1 MSGWSVSS
9 EHNQRVSMV
18 RAATLTREA
27 LRLHER
33 YLVEFVERFGLCPWA
48 KTARQTGRTRRHVI
62 TTAFCE
68 PSDLQL
74 LLAAWRS
81 DPQVEV
87 AFVIRPL
94 WNEGR
99 AAFERWAESV
109 ATLLEN
115 DFVMAPFYPGAQRGS
130 VRFLRQTPD
139 PTVQLVRTCR
149 LAAVRAHEPPHYA
162 DIFELPLRDL
172 CPGSAA
178 KRRDSVYETNERV
191 IAREGRAAMQSI
203 LDDICADRDKT
214 YASLWRGHAEA
225 I

>member
-1 MSGWSVSS
+1 
-9 EHNQRVSMV
+9 MV
-18 RAATLTREA
+18 RAALTREA

-48 KTARQTGRTRRHVI
+48 RAAREGGRTRRHVV
-62 TTAFCE
+62 TTVSCE
-68 PSDLQL
+68 PSDLQP
-74 LLAAWRS
+74 LLARWRA

-99 AAFERWAESV
+99 TAFEGWAESV
-109 ATLLEN
+109 AALLDN
-115 DFVMAPFYPGAQRGS
+115 DFVVAPFYPGAQRGS

-139 PTVQLVRTCR
+139 PTVQLVRTRR
-149 LAAVRAHEPPHYA
+149 LAALRAKEPSHYA
-162 DIFELPLRDL
+162 DIFELPVRELF
-172 CPGSAA
+172 PGSTT
-178 KRRDSVYETNERV
+178 KRPESVYETNERV
-191 IAREGRAAMQSI
+191 IAREGRAEMQSI
-203 LDDICADRDKT
+203 LDDICGDRDKT